1 MCHPLARHLQ
11 GQQPFLEAPKSIL
24 APSRKTGK
32 DSHPSPFE
40 TPSMIRLLALLPLL
54 FAGCASSPDHKGEPV
69 PEEKDRHR
77 ALQKAEERR
86 RDINAVLLRL
96 DQSID
101 SYVQALSNQ
110 GEIRADQ
117 AADRLERTIREMVLD
132 QGPELTK
139 VSGGGVTSVDAL
151 PPGEN
156 FRRLQALAAD
166 GSEPRQ
172 QAIALA
178 ALGFSEKLEMM
189 PIILQGAQLSDPLVV
204 DHAVLGLAV
213 LRSPAT
219 PPGVLAAIIEKQD
232 HPEDGRVQAA
242 WALYRLQPMSN
253 HGAEIQAIWKR
264 ILTER
269 RDSVPTG
276 IIVTAVRGVGLA
288 RDPANAAL
296 VATFLKHP
304 TARVRMAC
312 CVALARMNAQDYA
325 NALLELLGPA
335 ETVQNVRLT
344 ARKALAELAGGDDY
358 GYDVAAW
365 RKIFER
371 GRQESA
377 SRH

>member
-1 MCHPLARHLQ
+1 
-11 GQQPFLEAPKSIL
+11 
-24 APSRKTGK
+24 
-32 DSHPSPFE
+32 
-40 TPSMIRLLALLPLL
+40 MIRLLALLPLL

-117 AADRLERTIREMVLD
+117 AAERLERTIREMVLD

-156 FRRLQALAAD
+156 FRRLQALAVD

-178 ALGFSEKLEMM
+178 AIGFSEKLEMM

-204 DHAVLGLAV
+204 DHAVMENYYNRKEPVPARGPISLQTHGGEIRWRNVFIREIGEREAKEILA
-213 LRSPAT
+213 S
-219 PPGVLAAIIEKQD
+219 GGKSI
-232 HPEDGRVQAA
+232 
-242 WALYRLQPMSN
+242 
-253 HGAEIQAIWKR
+253 
-264 ILTER
+264 
-269 RDSVPTG
+269 
-276 IIVTAVRGVGLA
+276 
-288 RDPANAAL
+288 
-296 VATFLKHP
+296 
-304 TARVRMAC
+304 
-312 CVALARMNAQDYA
+312 
-325 NALLELLGPA
+325 
-335 ETVQNVRLT
+335 
-344 ARKALAELAGGDDY
+344 RKN
-358 GYDVAAW
+358 
-365 RKIFER
+365 
-371 GRQESA
+371 
-377 SRH
+377 